1 MIEKNITSIHSHL
14 RQVTNKCVF
23 SIIVPVLNEAD
34 QIKSTIE
41 HLHKQKMK
49 GICEIIVVDG
59 NPDGGTIKNIQNKS
73 VKTVTSS
80 KGRGRQMNTG
90 VAIACG
96 EILVFLH
103 ADTRLPEMALEK
115 IYDVLQS
122 KKYVGGAFGLAIDSD
137 RLLLK
142 YIAARARFRSR
153 LNRIPYGDQA
163 IFIRKDYFDRIGRF
177 KEIPLMED
185 VDLMRRIKKRGDKI
199 IILRDRVKTS
209 ARRWETEGAL
219 YTTIRNQ
226 ILVSLYYWGV
236 SPYKLVKFYRLC
248 SNGQV
253 KKRNKNTPSFKQ
265 MIENA
270 NPQLLKLNR
279 LQTLQV
285 NLGNKC
291 NQHCKH
297 CHVQAGPNGKK
308 IMSKTVMEKIVVFL
322 RSHPDLCVDI
332 TGGCPELNPDFKFFV
347 ESIAELTSS
356 IMVRTNLTVFYES
369 GLSWIPQWYREN
381 KIILI
386 ASLPCYTDKNVD
398 QQRGQ
403 GVFEKSIAAI
413 KLLNNLGYC
422 FDKQLQ
428 LDLVYNP
435 RADFLPRPQAQLE
448 ADYKREL
455 GEKYGVVFNNLFTIT
470 NAPIGRFRQY
480 LKANG
485 KLEQY
490 SQLLVENFNP
500 EVAKNIMCRNLLSI
514 DYKGTVYNCD
524 FNQAL
529 NLPVANNSGKP
540 TTIEQ
545 LDDVLQGNIE
555 IITGQHCFCC
565 TAGAGSSCTGSL
577 VKENFS

>member
-1 MIEKNITSIHSHL
+1 MGDKEFTASHTSKQRESDQYH
-14 RQVTNKCVF
+14 F
-23 SIIVPVLNEAD
+23 SIIIPVLNERE
-34 QIKSTIE
+34 QVNSLIE
-41 HLHKQKMK
+41 HLHCQDFEEPY
-49 GICEIIVVDG
+49 EIIVVDG
-59 NPDGGTIKNIQNKS
+59 DPQGGTTKVIQDRNVIPIVSEK
-73 VKTVTSS
+73 
-80 KGRGRQMNTG
+80 KGRGKQMNAGAT
-90 VAIACG
+90 VACG
-96 EILVFLH
+96 EVLIFLH

-122 KKYVGGAFGLAIDSD
+122 KKYVGGAFDLAIDSD

-142 YIAARARFRSR
+142 YIAVRASFRSR

-226 ILVSLYYWGV
+226 ILVSLYYLGV

-253 KKRNKNTPSFKQ
+253 KKKNKSTPSFKQ

-297 CHVQAGPNGKK
+297 CHIQAGPSGKK
-308 IMSKTVMEKIVVFL
+308 IMSKTVMEKIIVFL
-322 RSHPDLCVDI
+322 RSHPDLCIDI

-347 ESIAELTSS
+347 ESIVELVSS
-356 IMVRTNLTVFYES
+356 IMVRTNLTVFYEP
-369 GLSWIPQWYREN
+369 GLSWIPQWYCEN

-403 GVFEKSIAAI
+403 GTFKKSVTAI
-413 KLLNNLGYC
+413 KLFNDLGYGIN
-422 FDKQLQ
+422 KQLQ
-428 LDLVYNP
+428 LNLVYNP
-435 RADFLPRPQAQLE
+435 GADFLPEPQEQLE
-448 ADYKREL
+448 ADYKKEL
-455 GEKYGVVFNNLFTIT
+455 GEKYGVVFDNLFTIT

-480 LKANG
+480 LESNG
-485 KLEQY
+485 KLEKY
-490 SQLLVENFNP
+490 LQLLIENFNH
-500 EVAKNIMCRNLLSI
+500 EVAKNIMCRNLLSV
-514 DYKGTVYNCD
+514 DYSGIVYNCD

-529 NLPVANNSGKP
+529 NLPVTNNSGKP
-540 TTIEQ
+540 ITIEQ
-545 LDDVLQGNIE
+545 LDDVLSEGIE
-555 IITGQHCFCC
+555 ITTGEHCFCC

-577 VKENFS
+577 VK